1 MVDAADATDIQA
13 RPLQLHNV
21 EVEVLA
27 RAIDSVTNERGRES
41 DPRKVVDVQ
50 VDSGEFEV
58 ELSMVRYASTQ
69 NVSTRT
75 YTSATRLPSGLRYEM
90 TIRSSGA
97 THALHKVEGFRW
109 ERNLSADDRDAA
121 CRAVDR
127 YQGAFGNA
135 CRCLDH

>member
-27 RAIDSVTNERGRES
+27 SAIDSVTNERGRES

-58 ELSMVRYASTQ
+58 ELSDGAVRLYPE
-69 NVSTRT
+69 
-75 YTSATRLPSGLRYEM
+75 RLHPHIHLGDALALGDA
-90 TIRSSGA
+90 IR
-97 THALHKVEGFRW
+97 
-109 ERNLSADDRDAA
+109 DDDQIVRRDARLA
-121 CRAVDR
+121 QSRR
-127 YQGAFGNA
+127 ISLGAKFVS
-135 CRCLDH
+135 RRS